1 MILVDTPGFDDGST
15 TDTVILKKI
24 EHHKVHTTSVVSRS
38 PRLNLTDMGKPPS
51 LLESPTYL
59 ISGKGVWMV
68 QYHYTAQSAH
78 DVIQVITMN
87 HPVVPRTQRG
97 QGLADEHK
105 DITDTAAGEVIY
117 WGHNEWARR
126 NRSELEK
133 LKKVKEGMMQALKEK
148 DDAGMDGKGQE
159 GLGEG
164 SRELCRGEGGDESQN
179 DGEGAGSEGEPPSR
193 G

>member
-1 MILVDTPGFDDGST
+1 MILFDKPGFGDGST
-15 TDTVILKKI
+15 TDTDILKKI
-24 EHHKVHTTSVVSRS
+24 EHHEVHTTFVVSRS
-38 PRLNLTDMGKPPS
+38 SRLNLTDMGKPPS

-59 ISGKGVWMV
+59 ISDKGARIV
-68 QYHYTAQSAH
+68 QYHNTAQSAH
-78 DVIQVITMN
+78 GVIQVITMN
-87 HPVVPRTQRG
+87 HPVVPRIQRG

-105 DITDTAAGEVIY
+105 DITDTAAGEAIDQ
-117 WGHNEWARR
+117 GHNERATR

-164 SRELCRGEGGDESQN
+164 SRELCHGEGGDESQN